1 MKNITRINIDGT
13 MNDVSVSVVS
23 LKTII
28 KHLDKLAVS
37 KGSTDLKQLYR
48 WNYGDKE
55 IYCYGWYDGQA
66 GFENKHDLIPNGNS
80 TFLCDEDSSE
90 KLLFGDI
97 FLVSIISKTKR
108 ISDFC
113 VSDYAEMYSDI
124 FEGFDECNT
133 SDEEEDDNEEETEED
148 LEFINDDSEDDNFNE
163 EINDPICDEEEL
175 DEDYESYTEE
185 EEEDPDIYDE
195 SD

>member
-48 WNYGDKE
+48 WNYGGKE

-90 KLLFGDI
+90 ILLYGDI
-97 FLVSIISKTKR
+97 FIVALNTNTNKFI
-108 ISDFC
+108 DFC
-113 VSDYAEMYSDI
+113 VSDYAVVYELL
-124 FEGFDECNT
+124 FEGFDNCDTDNEG
-133 SDEEEDDNEEETEED
+133 SEDEE
-148 LEFINDDSEDDNFNE
+148 
-163 EINDPICDEEEL
+163 
-175 DEDYESYTEE
+175 EE
-185 EEEDPDIYDE
+185 EEEDDD
-195 SD
+195 DDDDD